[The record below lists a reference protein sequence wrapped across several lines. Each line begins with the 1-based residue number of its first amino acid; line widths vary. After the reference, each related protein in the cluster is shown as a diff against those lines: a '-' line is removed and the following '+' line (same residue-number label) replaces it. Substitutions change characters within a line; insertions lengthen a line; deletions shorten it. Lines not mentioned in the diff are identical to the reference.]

1 MMVAYPAVEVRNV
14 SKAFGKLQAVDHAD
28 FQVAEGEIFG
38 FLGPNGAGK
47 STLIK
52 ILISLLAPDQGQA
65 FVCGYDVDRQPYDAK
80 RQFGVVPEESNV
92 YTEISTWDN
101 LMFTAQIYRIP
112 LGDRKKRIETLLEQF
127 GLQGKKNDRVFT
139 LSKGMR
145 QRLSLAMA
153 LIHEPKVLF
162 LDEPI
167 LGLDVQSAQ
176 MIKSRLREL
185 NQNGTTIF
193 FTTHQ
198 IDVADDL
205 CQRVAIIN
213 QGEIVA
219 IESPENLK
227 AAIEGRR
234 SVEVVVTNGGTTK
247 QYAGLTKLPGVTQA
261 FRQGEKIRLYTSEPV
276 TVLTGVMEYATLERL
291 PVQAINTNGPSLE
304 DVFVAMTGKGMGM
317 ARKKHPGMECKG
329 CPVKEECESEK
340 DQPEDAPKKH
350 HSGFLKGSCEH

>member
-1 MMVAYPAVEVRNV
+1 MTAQPAIEVRNV
-14 SKAFGKLQAVDHAD
+14 SKSYGKLLAVDHVD
-28 FQVAEGEIFG
+28 FQVPEGEIFG

-52 ILISLLAPDQGQA
+52 MLISLLAPDEGQA

-92 YTEISTWDN
+92 YTELSTWEN

-112 LGDRKKRIETLLEQF
+112 AKERKQRIELLLELF

-176 MIKSRLREL
+176 MIKARLREL
-185 NQNGTTIF
+185 NEKGTTIF

-198 IDVADDL
+198 IEMADDL

-213 QGEIVA
+213 HGQIAA
-219 IESPENLK
+219 IETPDNLK

-234 SVEVVVTNGGTTK
+234 SVEVVVTNGGTIK
-247 QYAGLTKLPGVTQA
+247 QYAGLTRLPGVTQA
-261 FRQGEKIRLYTSEPV
+261 FRQGEKIRLYTADPP
-276 TVLTGVMEYATLERL
+276 TVLTGVMAYAHKNAYR
-291 PVQAINTNGPSLE
+291 
-304 DVFVAMTGKGMGM
+304 
-317 ARKKHPGMECKG
+317 
-329 CPVKEECESEK
+329 
-340 DQPEDAPKKH
+340 
-350 HSGFLKGSCEH
+350 